1 MQGKEEIRLF
11 GKEGVFLILRRG
23 ENIFLAGEYL
33 SDRAFLMG
41 DTLDGIQN
49 FAGFIGQDK
58 VAVLA
63 HDFQNQIFCSDI
75 THFVGGF
82 NPEDD
87 DTIEIRL
94 HNIYNF
100 AACDM
105 LAHDHAE

>member
-63 HDFQNQIFCSDI
+63 HDFYDQTLTAKVPQFI
-75 THFVGGF
+75 
-82 NPEDD
+82 
-87 DTIEIRL
+87 
-94 HNIYNF
+94 
-100 AACDM
+100 
-105 LAHDHAE
+105 